1 MLDKENRIV
10 LGQFKMGKSDD
21 PEVPRPFMM
30 ACRDY
35 ESEQKSG
42 FEEAWTLAW
51 LSEEEA
57 RQVYEI
63 LKTYFG

>member
-1 MLDKENRIV
+1 
-10 LGQFKMGKSDD
+10 
-21 PEVPRPFMM
+21 MM